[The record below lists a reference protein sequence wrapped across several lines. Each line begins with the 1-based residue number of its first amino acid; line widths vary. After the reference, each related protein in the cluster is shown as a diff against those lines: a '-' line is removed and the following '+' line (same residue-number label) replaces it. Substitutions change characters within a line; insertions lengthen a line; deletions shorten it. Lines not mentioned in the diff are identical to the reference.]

1 MTLCLEKPGSI
12 EAEER
17 AGGFEG
23 LTACQHPRS
32 RKKQLICRIE
42 GRYALDNACRKTN
55 NFWSI
60 LARRYSNGK
69 GKNTDSKGETQKLLT
84 DLREISKYPRIPLS
98 DKPMSNLEKR
108 IFARAM
114 QTWAEHMIT
123 LSEGNVEMLTKLT
136 KSMSTI
142 IKSLE
147 KPKGIA
153 GVLDNIGY
161 RLPEDKK
168 GKFTMLVI
176 ILIPT
181 VGYFFLR
188 LVAAYEKVFG
198 KIDVLERVRG
208 SQSQGRAPQQGK
220 RE

>member
-1 MTLCLEKPGSI
+1 
-12 EAEER
+12 
-17 AGGFEG
+17 
-23 LTACQHPRS
+23 
-32 RKKQLICRIE
+32 
-42 GRYALDNACRKTN
+42 
-55 NFWSI
+55 
-60 LARRYSNGK
+60 
-69 GKNTDSKGETQKLLT
+69 
-84 DLREISKYPRIPLS
+84 
-98 DKPMSNLEKR
+98 MSNLEKR

-188 LVAAYEKVFG
+188 LVAAYEKVF
-198 KIDVLERVRG
+198 VLTLWYFWRSTFDTCASSLFDTSVTSRG
-208 SQSQGRAPQQGK
+208 TPKGGLMTVK
-220 RE
+220 EM

>member
-1 MTLCLEKPGSI
+1 
-12 EAEER
+12 
-17 AGGFEG
+17 
-23 LTACQHPRS
+23 
-32 RKKQLICRIE
+32 
-42 GRYALDNACRKTN
+42 
-55 NFWSI
+55 
-60 LARRYSNGK
+60 
-69 GKNTDSKGETQKLLT
+69 
-84 DLREISKYPRIPLS
+84 
-98 DKPMSNLEKR
+98 MSNLEKR

-208 SQSQGRAPQQGK
+208 SQSQGWAPQQGK

>member
-1 MTLCLEKPGSI
+1 MAFWYLPCSFFCGICFHYTFEPFFFCLHCS
-12 EAEER
+12 
-17 AGGFEG
+17 
-23 LTACQHPRS
+23 
-32 RKKQLICRIE
+32 
-42 GRYALDNACRKTN
+42 
-55 NFWSI
+55 
-60 LARRYSNGK
+60 
-69 GKNTDSKGETQKLLT
+69 
-84 DLREISKYPRIPLS
+84 
-98 DKPMSNLEKR
+98 LEKR
-108 IFARAM
+108 
-114 QTWAEHMIT
+114 
-123 LSEGNVEMLTKLT
+123 
-136 KSMSTI
+136 
-142 IKSLE
+142 
-147 KPKGIA
+147 KGIA

-208 SQSQGRAPQQGK
+208 SQSQGWAPQQGK

>member
-1 MTLCLEKPGSI
+1 MFFVLL
-12 EAEER
+12 
-17 AGGFEG
+17 
-23 LTACQHPRS
+23 LRS
-32 RKKQLICRIE
+32 
-42 GRYALDNACRKTN
+42 
-55 NFWSI
+55 
-60 LARRYSNGK
+60 
-69 GKNTDSKGETQKLLT
+69 
-84 DLREISKYPRIPLS
+84 
-98 DKPMSNLEKR
+98 
-108 IFARAM
+108 
-114 QTWAEHMIT
+114 EHKIT
-123 LSEGNVEMLTKLT
+123 LSKGNVEMLTKLT

-142 IKSLE
+142 IKRYGFLVFTLFFFLWYLFSLYVWTFFFCLHCSLE
-147 KPKGIA
+147 KRKGIA

-208 SQSQGRAPQQGK
+208 SQSQGWAPQQGK
-220 RE
+220 REWLRIL